1 MRELDLVWL
10 SDPGAKHS
18 RNIRANEFAAVAVY
32 DSMQIWGQSDRGIQ
46 IFGPAREVEGS
57 AADGFEALYAAR
69 FPDFSRLD
77 QHGVSRLRSAPTSA
91 QAFRREGTRNRR
103 LREGERQT
111 RRPGGVGAD
120 GHLPFGDVGTTFYAA
135 RDQGTSIR
143 ASHVCR
149 QPPRATSPSSRL
161 TLVAGPNHRFPLNAL
176 PTSRALDRQRG
187 VRFDPALL

>member
-32 DSMQIWGQSDRGIQ
+32 DLMQIWGQSDRGIQ

-77 QHGVSRLRSAPTSA
+77 QHGFRVYVLRPLRLKLFDENELGTGVFVKAHVRHDGRVAWERTDIYRS
-91 QAFRREGTRNRR
+91 GT
-103 LREGERQT
+103 
-111 RRPGGVGAD
+111 
-120 GHLPFGDVGTTFYAA
+120 
-135 RDQGTSIR
+135 
-143 ASHVCR
+143 
-149 QPPRATSPSSRL
+149 
-161 TLVAGPNHRFPLNAL
+161 
-176 PTSRALDRQRG
+176 
-187 VRFDPALL
+187 